1 MRKLLLLLLSAA
13 TPSLYFAQT
22 GCGNGR
28 YSSDIFSAVD
38 VTTDITYGQNVTL
51 QGQNQV
57 LKLDFYEPNGDVLPA
72 RPLVVMAHGGN
83 FIGGAKDGTDIEP
96 VATSLAKAGY
106 TVASIEYRLGVAGI
120 PFPGPT
126 EDDIREAVLRAVHDM
141 KAAVRFFYKDAAT
154 ANVYHIDTN
163 RIFVGG
169 ASAGAVAALHYAY
182 LDDLAELPAGI
193 DTTQAGLGGGL
204 PGLSGNPG
212 YSDRVVGVVN
222 LSGALDEA
230 TWIQAGD
237 EKLVS
242 THAVADNTVPYGTG
256 QITFLGFFQ
265 LMVVDGSS
273 TLAQRCTAV
282 GIDNCLYSHQGA
294 SVAHVPHNGSPAYLD
309 TTMVIV
315 RNFLT
320 EVLCQTPSSCQYT
333 VANTPAIIQQLHLG
347 IHPNP
352 AQTQVALRLDQS
364 IAEPWDVR
372 VIDPA
377 GRIVREVVGILGST
391 CTLQRGD
398 LPAGFYLIE
407 ARTQTARHTQTLI
420 FE

>member
-1 MRKLLLLLLSAA
+1 MRKLLPLLLCAVMPAFSD
-13 TPSLYFAQT
+13 AQS

-28 YSSDIFSAVD
+28 YSSDVFSTVD
-38 VTTDITYGQNVTL
+38 VTADITYGQNVTL

-57 LKLDFYEPNGDVLPA
+57 LMLDFYEPQGDTLA
-72 RPLVVMAHGGN
+72 LRPLVVMAHGGN
-83 FIGGAKDGTDIEP
+83 FIGGDKAGGDIEP
-96 VATSLAKAGY
+96 VAMSLAKAGY
-106 TVASIEYRLGVAGI
+106 TVASINYRLGVAGI

-126 EDDIREAVLRAVHDM
+126 EDDIRESVLRAVHDM

-154 ANVYHIDTN
+154 ANAYRIDTS

-169 ASAGAVAALHYAY
+169 ASAGAVTALHYAY

-193 DTTQAGLGGGL
+193 DTMQAGLGGGL

-212 YSDRVVGVVN
+212 YSDHVIGVVN

-230 TWIQAGD
+230 AWIHAGD
-237 EKLVS
+237 EALVS

-256 QITFLGFFQ
+256 QITFLGIFQ
-265 LMVVDGSS
+265 LMVVDGSG
-273 TLAQRCTAV
+273 TLAQRCASEGV
-282 GIDNCLYSHQGA
+282 DNCLYSHQGA
-294 SVAHVPHNGSPAYLD
+294 GVPHVPHQGNAAYLD

-320 EVLCQTPSSCQYT
+320 EVLCQTPSTCQY
-333 VANTPAIIQQLHLG
+333 VVGNTPGITQQLSLG

-352 AQTQVALRLDQS
+352 AQTQVSLRLDQVIS
-364 IAEPWDVR
+364 EPWDIR
-372 VIDPA
+372 VLDAA
-377 GRIVREVVGILGST
+377 GRLVQEHQGILGSSY
-391 CTLQRGD
+391 TLQRGL
-398 LPAGFYLIE
+398 LPSGFYLIE
-407 ARTQTARHTQTLI
+407 ARTATARHTQALI